1 MTSYTYLGYGTTDS
15 NGVAKLDHDA
25 NGDPISHSY
34 TGVGAGEIDLLAST
48 DNPITSSSCQSE
60 PYTLWDYLFYDDGV
74 TSPKTANWNN
84 YQSRLTVTV
93 DENGT
98 TLLRDSASGTGYYLT
113 SSAYATP
120 FVMEFEMVSISN
132 KTSCGIDFAV
142 NGSDN
147 NKTFNA
153 LVINSGDTIKLTYDG
168 TTIKVY
174 RNGSSTPNEIA
185 LSLSGNIDI
194 GFVVGVNESIK
205 FKDLKIYSG

>member
-1 MTSYTYLGYGTTDS
+1 MAYRLLGSGTTDS
-15 NGVAKLDHDA
+15 NGRATHT
-25 NGDPISHSY
+25 Y
-34 TGVGAGEIDLLAST
+34 TGVGAGELDVVASL
-48 DNPITSSSCQSE
+48 DNPIVSGSVQSE
-60 PYTLWDYLFYDDGV
+60 PYSIWDTLFFDDGV

-93 DENGT
+93 DETGT
-98 TLLRDSASGTGYYLT
+98 TLLRDASSGTGYYLT
-113 SSAYATP
+113 PSAYATP

-132 KTSCGIDFAV
+132 KTNCGIDFAV
-142 NGSDN
+142 NGNDN

-153 LVINSGDTIKLTYDG
+153 LVINSGDAIKLTYDG

-185 LSLSGNIDI
+185 LSVSGNIDI